1 MQDDTTQLLASI
13 NSNIQG
19 LLFRT
24 EADYVLKPFVWDV
37 STRGAFSINSLL
49 KSTGNL
55 VAIEP
60 DDFLSYREYLEGFEL
75 WGEMCKPE
83 ARQTVRSEAT
93 VMEQR
98 FHTLLQILQAHTNGL
113 QVYRVV
119 KYDEGEYSNNYSND
133 RRSSKYVFESFKI
146 LVAKVNE
153 GCWIGI
159 SPIRSYIEFPTRPT
173 PEKFLAQRI
182 DPTQAETLELQA
194 KLQPILDSVTFI
206 GRECYDVFDKEHQ
219 YACEFAATED
229 AVIDRLL
236 HLSHFLNTW
245 EFEGMSLGNEGLEGV
260 DDPDDPNDEG
270 KFEAIDRLLRSKLKG
285 LRVHIVGTISMFDI
299 YAVGQIKNGDWL
311 GVSTTAVWT

>member
-13 NSNIQG
+13 NSSVQG

-37 STRGAFSINSLL
+37 NTRGAFSINQLL
-49 KSTGNL
+49 RDAGNL
-55 VAIEP
+55 VAVEL
-60 DDFLSYREYLEGFEL
+60 DDFLSYREYLEGLEL
-75 WGEMCKPE
+75 WGEPE
-83 ARQTVRSEAT
+83 ARETVRSEAA

-98 FHTLLQILQAHTNGL
+98 FHTLIQILQAHTSDL

-119 KYDEGEYSNNYSND
+119 KYDEGEYNDNYSND

-146 LVAKVNE
+146 LVAQVNE
-153 GCWIGI
+153 DCWIGI

-173 PEKFLAQRI
+173 PEKFLARRI
-182 DPTQAETLELQA
+182 EPSQAEAQELEA
-194 KLQPILDSVTFI
+194 KLKPMLANITFI
-206 GRECYDVFDKEHQ
+206 GRQCYDHFDDEHQ
-219 YACEFAATED
+219 SACEFAATED

-236 HLSHFLNTW
+236 HLSNFLTTW
-245 EFEGMSLGNEGLEGV
+245 EFEGMSLGDEGLEGV
-260 DDPDDPNDEG
+260 GDPEDEG
-270 KFEAIDRLLRSKLKG
+270 KFEAIDQLLRSNLKG

-299 YAVGQIKNGDWL
+299 YAVGQINNDDWL